1 MSKLKSECEVSSFI
15 DNDIIMEENNIT
27 SFEQSNN
34 YDKNLDKF
42 IFNEEIA
49 NKLSKIVLTE
59 SKSLKEVKDKL
70 CENGFKH

>member
-1 MSKLKSECEVSSFI
+1 MSKLKSKCEGSSFI
-15 DNDIIMEENNIT
+15 DNDIIMEDNNIT

-59 SKSLKEVKDKL
+59 SKSLK
-70 CENGFKH
+70 